1 MAHLLSQND
10 TDACFDDFTFEHT
23 LVVFVVEHLD
33 ISGTAIVQTIFDG
46 DVVDK
51 CFILLGG
58 IAGRHFSAV
67 TDGKRLFQK
76 RLANWKL

>member
-58 IAGRHFSAV
+58 IGSCNLYAFRRLRHCRRFPCL
-67 TDGKRLFQK
+67 G
-76 RLANWKL
+76 